1 VEKRAKAA
9 RDLVTEAELLEAE
22 RDGALAQCARLTREL
37 REEKNKSSM
46 AAEATSKARTEANE
60 ARVSAARLSTQL
72 SERTRE
78 RDEARAELLA
88 ARADRD
94 RLADELRAAIVDAEE
109 AAQSRTA
116 LEEIHQ
122 ALADARARIAGL
134 R

>member
-1 VEKRAKAA
+1 
-9 RDLVTEAELLEAE
+9 
-22 RDGALAQCARLTREL
+22 
-37 REEKNKSSM
+37 M
-46 AAEATSKARTEANE
+46 
-60 ARVSAARLSTQL
+60 AARLSTQL

-88 ARADRD
+88 ASADRD

-109 AAQSRTA
+109 AAKSRTA

-122 ALADARARIAGL
+122 ALAEARARIAGL